1 MKALEIFVY
10 KNPLYKECPNGGIT
24 ERYDELLLVC
34 DEGHIEIDENNLPEN
49 LVVFRERMLGGKWC
63 GYIEPYAP
71 CLKGCVGWMSGGAYA
86 GSCDG
91 RFSRM
96 VGIYGAVAV
105 HDRTET
111 QEQYDTMFN

>member
-1 MKALEIFVY
+1 MKAIRISVY
-10 KNPLYKECPNGGIT
+10 KNPLYKECSNGGIT

-34 DEGHIEIDENNLPEN
+34 DEGYIEIDEDNLPEN
-49 LVVFRERMLGGKWC
+49 LVVFHERMLGGEWC

-71 CLKGCVGWMSGGAYA
+71 CPNGCVGWMSGGAYA
-86 GSCDG
+86 GSSDG
-91 RFSRM
+91 RFSEM

-111 QEQYDTMFN
+111 QEQYDAMFN